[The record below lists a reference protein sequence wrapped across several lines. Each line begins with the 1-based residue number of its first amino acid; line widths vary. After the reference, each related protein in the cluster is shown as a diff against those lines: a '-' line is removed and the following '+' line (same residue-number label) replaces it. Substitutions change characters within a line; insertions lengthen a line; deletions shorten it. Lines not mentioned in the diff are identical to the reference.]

1 MRKPMILM
9 TVVLT
14 LLTLTI
20 AAGGA
25 RANDADVYDVSLQ
38 NYNSAG
44 SKTVDVQFSLAQ
56 KNVFPDGLAD
66 GNSAAYNDRLW
77 VFVKY
82 WNNSWAANHEWKHAT
97 LVTGGSI
104 GTFSGGVG
112 IADGKG
118 AFCRTGVNQTLR
130 WAVGTDETGIDGS
143 QTFKVRVFAI
153 EVVLIPTG
161 AFWVGSGGTEDGSF
175 TAGPWTTPAAPVP
188 FKITSQGAITI
199 ANSSPNLWG
208 ISSTGNNTIGPAGAT
223 AAAFPTGYNAF
234 YCMKYEI
241 SQKEYC
247 NFLNTLT
254 REQQSNTSATART
267 ALVLASSATNSSL
280 IYAMYNSGTLT
291 NRNTISCSTVAA
303 NLPIIFS
310 TTTPWRACNYLC
322 WADLCAYA
330 DWAAL
335 RPMTELEFEKA
346 CRGRKSATDTAAANV
361 TADEYAWG
369 EATIFTTAYTLSND
383 GTAQEAASNQSTSLG
398 NCSYNTTDGSI
409 DGPLRSGIF
418 AASSTSRVTS
428 GASYYGVM
436 ELSGN
441 LWEKCVTVGEDTK
454 GRLFDGAH
462 GDGILATDGN
472 AWDAGTTLQYWP
484 GYVSGSH
491 EVTKAGALGSGFRGG
506 YWCLYD
512 NSLARVSDRSSG
524 ADSYA
529 DRYHYY
535 GGRCVRTSP

>member
-20 AAGGA
+20 AAGSA
-25 RANDADVYDVSLQ
+25 RANDANAYDVSLQ

-161 AFWVGSGGTEDGSF
+161 AFWVGSGGTESSSF
-175 TAGPWTTPAAPVP
+175 TAGSWTSGATIPFEITSESDLAIGQVAGQLWATGSIGSAGTLPAAYPKGYNG
-188 FKITSQGAITI
+188 FFIMKYDISQGQ
-199 ANSSPNLWG
+199 
-208 ISSTGNNTIGPAGAT
+208 
-223 AAAFPTGYNAF
+223 YRD
-234 YCMKYEI
+234 
-241 SQKEYC
+241 
-247 NFLNTLT
+247 FLNTLT
-254 REQQSNTSATART
+254 YTQQATRTTNAPNSAAGTGALINPTTYRNAIEIKTAGT
-267 ALVLASSATNSSL
+267 
-280 IYAMYNSGTLT
+280 SGTT
-291 NRNTISCSTVAA
+291 PAVYGC
-303 NLPIIFS
+303 NLDGNGTYDEADDGQWIG
-310 TTTPWRACNYLC
+310 CNYVGLP
-322 WADLCAYA
+322 DLEAYA
-330 DWAAL
+330 DWASL
-335 RPMTELEFEKA
+335 RPMTELEYEKA
-346 CRGRKSATDTAAANV
+346 CRGGSPTNNAVPN
-361 TADEYAWG
+361 EYAWG
-369 EATIFTTAYTLSND
+369 NTTLDYFSDLSNA
-383 GTAQEAASNQSTSLG
+383 GTATE
-398 NCSYNTTDGSI
+398 SI
-409 DGPLRSGIF
+409 GPTRPNANANFGYCTPDGPVRCGMF
-418 AASSTSRVTS
+418 ATSSTTRTQA

-441 LWEKCVTVGEDTK
+441 LMKRTVSAVDT
-454 GRLFDGAH
+454 GRNFTGLH
-462 GDGILATDGN
+462 GDGSLDATGN
-472 AWDAGTTLQYWP
+472 ANVTNWP
-484 GYVSGSH
+484 GAWTTATGCRGTNWNSDPGNYIAVSCRFTATSGS
-491 EVTKAGALGSGFRGG
+491 GYDGRGNG
-506 YWCLYD
+506 I
-512 NSLARVSDRSSG
+512 
-524 ADSYA
+524 
-529 DRYHYY
+529 